1 MHFHD
6 IALKRKGNF
15 TLFNGELHYYKKP
28 YFVLMVKY
36 MRTWYKHVHTVD
48 SSKRTTSLA
57 IFPKAE

>member
-15 TLFNGELHYYKKP
+15 ILFNGELHYYKKLS
-28 YFVLMVKY
+28 FVLMVKY

-48 SSKRTTSLA
+48 SFKRTTSLI
-57 IFPKAE
+57 IFPKA

>member
-15 TLFNGELHYYKKP
+15 ILFNGELHYYKKLS
-28 YFVLMVKY
+28 FVLMVKY

-48 SSKRTTSLA
+48 SFKRTTSLI